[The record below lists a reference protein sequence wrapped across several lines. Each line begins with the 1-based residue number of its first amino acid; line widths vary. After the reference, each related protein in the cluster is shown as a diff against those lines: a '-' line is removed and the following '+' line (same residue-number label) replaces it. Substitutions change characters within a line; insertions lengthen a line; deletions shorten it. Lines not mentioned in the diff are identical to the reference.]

1 MKQVAPTLTAFMA
14 LILLAGCVGGP
25 LTLRRLTINTP
36 LTPNDVSFIVK
47 GKTTLFELAEQLG
60 SPDELVS
67 IPSGAIANYHF
78 SDGRYF
84 KVNYGWGLR
93 FVIPFY
99 SPDVEQGGGAVGVDV
114 FQVTF
119 NKDWIVQHHAFAFH
133 ASSNEF
139 RFWPF
144 GE

>member
-1 MKQVAPTLTAFMA
+1 MKQVASIFTALVAF
-14 LILLAGCVGGP
+14 ILLAGCVGGP
-25 LTLRRLTINTP
+25 LTLRRLSINTP
-36 LTPNDVSFIVK
+36 VTSDHVSFIVN
-47 GKTTLFELAEQLG
+47 GRTTLIELAEQLG

-78 SDGRYF
+78 SDGKYF

-93 FVIPFY
+93 FLIPIY

-114 FQVTF
+114 FQVTLDQ
-119 NKDWIVQHHAFAFH
+119 NWIVEHHAFAFH
-133 ASSNEF
+133 ASANEF

-144 GE
+144 GD

>member
-1 MKQVAPTLTAFMA
+1 MNRVTPILAAFLA
-14 LILLAGCVGGP
+14 VILLAGCVGGP
-25 LTLRRLTINTP
+25 LTWRRLSINTP
-36 LTPNDVSFIVK
+36 LTQEHVSFIVN
-47 GKTTLFELAEQLG
+47 GQTTLTEVADQLG

-93 FVIPFY
+93 FLIPFY
-99 SPDVEQGGGAVGVDV
+99 SPDVEQAGGAVGVDV

-119 NKDWIVQHHAFAFH
+119 NHDWIVQYHAFAFH

-139 RFWPF
+139 LFWPF